1 MEVFNI
7 LKVVRAPECIS
18 TKLEILTA
26 RYVFPLFFWQE
37 FWLPDINHKF
47 LTYSYIIW
55 SLTLTEFYNLHQK
68 CYIILVGTV
77 QRIKI
82 GRIEKMIA
90 KILKIM
96 NKTYLILYSLSTKC
110 FFRERKY
117 SWNFKTRET
126 KENPRADILQ
136 CIKYILCSFLH
147 IGFLVSKCMV
157 VSRN

>member
-7 LKVVRAPECIS
+7 LKVVRAPECTS

-110 FFRERKY
+110 FSE
-117 SWNFKTRET
+117 
-126 KENPRADILQ
+126 KENIHEILSLEKQ
-136 CIKYILCSFLH
+136 KKTHALIFFNALSIF
-147 IGFLVSKCMV
+147 
-157 VSRN
+157 